1 VQQQLNGWI
10 NEAVTTDPI
19 KARLEGFAFTPASV
33 GLAELAAF
41 EREERAKWKQYVD
54 IAKIEVQ

>member
-1 VQQQLNGWI
+1 VS
-10 NEAVTTDPI
+10 
-19 KARLEGFAFTPASV
+19 LEQ
-33 GLAELAAF
+33 LAAF